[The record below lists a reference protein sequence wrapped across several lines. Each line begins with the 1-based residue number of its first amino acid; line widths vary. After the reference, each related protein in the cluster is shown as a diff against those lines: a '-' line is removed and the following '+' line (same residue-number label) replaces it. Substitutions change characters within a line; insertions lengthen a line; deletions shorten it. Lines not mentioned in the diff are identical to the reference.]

1 MRITEIEIKNFRAF
15 YGSSYQINLHKTG
28 KNLLIYGE
36 NGSGKS
42 SLYLALKLFLESYTK
57 NHQFEEHRNIFVK
70 DDDSGYIK
78 LCLRANQHSKQYTYK
93 WSKTVKETNDRIIVD
108 ASKTKGFL
116 GYKELLETHYI
127 QREEEAVNVFDLL
140 INSLLTNMINNVTNR
155 SFYDDWTDIK
165 QSIPRRNTRGQI
177 EALEEKIQSF
187 NTGLFDKLKEL
198 KNKSS
203 EILDKFGYN
212 IALNFDFRGITYNRE
227 WKKIDNQNIF
237 LTVRFFDR
245 NLSSHHRFL
254 NEAKLSAIAVA
265 ISFSSF
271 LFQPDSDL
279 KILALDDVLIGLDMS
294 NRLPVIDIL
303 KEYFSDYQIFLMTY
317 DRIWY
322 EIVKQHTADSEWKYA
337 EFYFSKTDEYEIP
350 IYMEDRAY
358 LKKAEEY
365 FDAND
370 FKACA
375 IYLRTA
381 FEVTIKKFCNKK
393 KLKVKYCENPKHLTS
408 EYFWTPVKTGGFLQ
422 QNLIDEIEL
431 YRSIILNPLSHAVIV
446 NTPRGEI
453 EDAMKAV
460 EKLDNSLS

>member
-1 MRITEIEIKNFRAF
+1 M
-15 YGSSYQINLHKTG
+15 
-28 KNLLIYGE
+28 
-36 NGSGKS
+36 
-42 SLYLALKLFLESYTK
+42 
-57 NHQFEEHRNIFVK
+57 
-70 DDDSGYIK
+70 
-78 LCLRANQHSKQYTYK
+78 
-93 WSKTVKETNDRIIVD
+93 
-108 ASKTKGFL
+108 
-116 GYKELLETHYI
+116 ETHYI
-127 QREEEAVNVFDLL
+127 QREEEAVNVFALL
-140 INSLLTNMINNVTNR
+140 INSLLTNTINNLTNH

-165 QSIPRRNTRGQI
+165 NSIPRRNTRRQI

-212 IALNFDFRGITYNRE
+212 IALNFDFRGVTYNRE
-227 WKKIDNQNIF
+227 WKRIDNQNIF

-245 NLSSHHRFL
+245 DLSSHHRFL

-271 LFQPDSDL
+271 LLQPDSDL

-317 DRIWY
+317 DRTWY
-322 EIVKQHTADSEWKYA
+322 EIVRQRTAGDEWKYV

-350 IYMEDRAY
+350 IYLEDRAY
-358 LKKAEEY
+358 IKKAEEY
-365 FDAND
+365 LDAND
-370 FKACA
+370 YRACA

-381 FEVTIKKFCNKK
+381 FEVTIKKFCKK
-393 KLKVKYCENPKHLTS
+393 KNLKVKYHENPKNLRS
-408 EYFWTPVKTGGFLQ
+408 EDLWTPIKTGGFLQ

-446 NTPRGEI
+446 NTSRGEI
-453 EDAMKAV
+453 EGAMKAV